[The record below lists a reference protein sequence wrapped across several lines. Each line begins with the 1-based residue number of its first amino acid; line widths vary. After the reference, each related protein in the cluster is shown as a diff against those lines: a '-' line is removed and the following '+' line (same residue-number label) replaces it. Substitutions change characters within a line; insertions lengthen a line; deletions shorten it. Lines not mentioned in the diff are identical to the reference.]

1 MSNDLIVGFSGNI
14 SRPSRTR
21 RFAESLAASL
31 AKQAGLQHTV
41 FDVEDLDTSLA
52 AARSVAD
59 LDPAARKVIQTI
71 VEAEALVIGSPTYK
85 GSYTGLFKHD
95 FDLLDPADLRGKTRH
110 PDGNRQGRSTLLVV
124 EHQHRPQFAF
134 FEACSANGNL
144 RLEPRFHR
152 WQTVNGYTRSRKPGA
167 GGGLHPRA
175 GALRSRR
182 NCSGI
187 STRPARA

>member
-1 MSNDLIVGFSGNI
+1 MSNDLIVGYSGNI
-14 SRPSRTR
+14 SPVAHQAFRGEPSSFTGE
-21 RFAESLAASL
+21 A
-31 AKQAGLQHTV
+31 AGLQHTV
-41 FDVEDLDTSLA
+41 FDVGDLGTSLA
-52 AARSVAD
+52 AARSVAN

-71 VEAEALVIGSPTYK
+71 VEAEASSSVLQPKQGITRACSSMSSIYGMQQTCAVKPVIL
-85 GSYTGLFKHD
+85 TGAGGGD
-95 FDLLDPADLRGKTRH
+95 RH
-110 PDGNRQGRSTLLVV
+110 LLVV
-124 EHQHRPQFAF
+124 EHQLRPLFAF

-144 RLEPRFHR
+144 PLEPRFHR